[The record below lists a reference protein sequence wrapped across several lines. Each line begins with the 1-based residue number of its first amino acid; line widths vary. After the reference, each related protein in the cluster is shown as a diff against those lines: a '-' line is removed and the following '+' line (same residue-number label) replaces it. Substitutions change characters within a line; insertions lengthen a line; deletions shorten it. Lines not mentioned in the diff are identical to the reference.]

1 MNKVYNAIEI
11 AKYMVNKCTHE
22 NCPISNL
29 QLQTMLYF
37 LQGESYKSREQPLFT
52 NRIEAWPYGPV
63 VPDVYYL
70 YSASD
75 AVPIYMFYEN
85 ADANIDLQDQ
95 QWINPLIERYSNMD
109 VWDLIDLSHT
119 DGAPWYNTIKLKGGG
134 IIEERIIKSYSLL
147 KLGRNTTLKI

>member
-1 MNKVYNAIEI
+1 MNKIYNAIEI
-11 AKYMVNKCTHE
+11 AKYMINKCMHE

-29 QLQTMLYF
+29 QLQIMLYF
-37 LQGESYKSREQPLFT
+37 LQGESYKLREQPLFT
-52 NRIEAWPYGPV
+52 NRIEAWPYIPV

-70 YSASD
+70 YSASW

-134 IIEERIIKSYSLL
+134 IIEERIIKSYYPL
-147 KLGRNTTLKI
+147 KLGAIQP